1 MKTAIEI
8 VKYLLIVYNIILM
21 YGTITNRK
29 DKNSLIIFLLSAVTV
44 AYLIIK

>member
-21 YGTITNRK
+21 YGTITSRK

-44 AYLIIK
+44 AYLIIR